1 MKKRSALLVS
11 ILMLVMLTVFAVAC
25 GQRDNIPKLQDYD
38 EADEGITQY
47 IEKLCDNAME
57 GREGGKKGEA
67 EAALYLARFLQ
78 RNGVKPAGDN
88 GTYFQAFDIYE
99 YKPVMEGLRM
109 VMGVTDYSKKRHSEN
124 VLGIIEGVSDEIIVL
139 SAHYDHLGSLA
150 MNTIAGE

>member
-1 MKKRSALLVS
+1 VKKRSALLVS

-67 EAALYLARFLQ
+67 EAALYFC
-78 RNGVKPAGDN
+78 K
-88 GTYFQAFDIYE
+88 GT
-99 YKPVMEGLRM
+99 G
-109 VMGVTDYSKKRHSEN
+109 
-124 VLGIIEGVSDEIIVL
+124 
-139 SAHYDHLGSLA
+139 
-150 MNTIAGE
+150 